1 MPTAVDSFSRLK
13 WLDRVSRLL
22 VGGLFLYTSAIN
34 ATRFDFSVDIVAA
47 YGLLPDFAVLM
58 VTILLIAFGLIAG
71 VMVLI
76 GKREGLLLSL
86 FLLLTVSLAA
96 GYGVAVGLDIDCGCL
111 PEKDPKFIAF
121 STLRTDLVRYL
132 ILAIPLGGSYW
143 FTLKKK
149 KLENYQ

>member
-132 ILAIPLGGSYW
+132 ILAIPLGLSYW

>member
-13 WLDRVSRLL
+13 WLDRISRLL

-132 ILAIPLGGSYW
+132 ILAIPLGLSYW

>member
-22 VGGLFLYTSAIN
+22 VGGLFLYTSAID

-111 PEKDPKFIAF
+111 PERDPKFIAF

-132 ILAIPLGGSYW
+132 ILAIPLGLSYW